1 MSSMDTGCYT
11 TSLPVLSLVKPAFL
25 SLKRQGAELRHSKH
39 GLPNPKKRYKQHYR
53 NLVAQNAWI
62 RANLLDAL
70 GNYKYCSACII
81 NTLGIG
87 SQWLVHQKIDQ
98 AARDSYSACP
108 YEQTDVVN
116 DRLEN
121 FIVRPEGVDNFVHWW
136 ATDQNTDQVKVWYPH
151 AQHGLARKLQT
162 WKNVQSGRIFYCL
175 WMKLVIRMVGMQAV
189 LGPNTTFHRS
199 SPELVK
205 QQSQR
210 KTVTRKQVIP
220 FFVSSIGLKKSR
232 IKRDALNVQ
241 LFGG

>member
-1 MSSMDTGCYT
+1 MSKS
-11 TSLPVLSLVKPAFL
+11 
-25 SLKRQGAELRHSKH
+25 
-39 GLPNPKKRYKQHYR
+39 
-53 NLVAQNAWI
+53 
-62 RANLLDAL
+62 
-70 GNYKYCSACII
+70 
-81 NTLGIG
+81 
-87 SQWLVHQKIDQ
+87 
-98 AARDSYSACP
+98 
-108 YEQTDVVN
+108 DVVN

-136 ATDQNTDQVKVWYPH
+136 ATDQNTDQVKVRYPH
-151 AQHGLARKLQT
+151 AQHGMARKLQT

-175 WMKLVIRMVGMQAV
+175 WMKIVIRMVGMHAV
-189 LGPNTTFHRS
+189 LGPNTTFHQS

-210 KTVTRKQVIP
+210 KTVARKQVIP